1 MRKRSRGR
9 KPAQAMK
16 KRIVTAAVCAVMA
29 LIAWGSIRCNRA
41 TPPPAVPRNILLI
54 TIDTLRADALGAY
67 GNTRAVTP
75 LIDRLAHGGLRFD
88 NARAHNVVTL
98 PSHANIL
105 TGRLPI
111 DHGVRDNSGFRVPA
125 NEETLATWLKA
136 RGFRTGAFVSAFPL
150 DSRFGLARG
159 FDEYDDRF
167 VDATARPAML
177 EQERPGTATVAAAA
191 RWIASQDGKWFCWVH
206 LYEPHFPYAPP
217 PPFDARFASD
227 AYAGEV
233 AAADDAL
240 RPLLQPILDAGSS
253 TPTLVVLTSDHGES
267 LGDHGEATHG
277 IFAYDATLKVPLIVY
292 YPPLLKPRTI
302 ATPAGHVDIAPTILR
317 ALGIESFP
325 GVRGRNLIVD
335 PRGERQEV
343 IYFEA
348 LSGSLNRGWAPL
360 TGIVANGMKY
370 VDLPVAE
377 LYDLAGDPQERHNLA
392 AERTKEVGDLRARLA
407 AFAAGASSRTS
418 EDAETRRRLQS
429 LGYISSNTSANAAQL
444 YTEKDDPKHLIKFET
459 RLQEVVDLYLN
470 GRLADALGRARALT
484 AEQPRMRV
492 ALIQLAQ
499 LEREAGNGAA
509 AVAALQRALKLHPID
524 PQVAALLGAS
534 LTAAG
539 RQGDA
544 IALLKPFAEQ
554 STADSQ
560 VLVTLALAQAR
571 NHRADEGLALVA
583 RARAADPSNA
593 MLLVDT
599 GTIHLMAGDRI
610 EARKAFEAALAQNP
624 DVARAHRSLAVMAM
638 EDGTTDAALSH
649 WRAAAALD
657 PGEYGNL
664 LSVAVSLIRRGRDG
678 DARPYLQFF
687 ADNAPQSRY
696 AGDIA
701 KARSWL
707 AGGR

>member
-1 MRKRSRGR
+1 
-9 KPAQAMK
+9 MK
-16 KRIVTAAVCAVMA
+16 KRIAIAAVCAATA
-29 LIAWGSIRCNRA
+29 LIAWGSIGCNRA
-41 TPPPAVPRNILLI
+41 TPPPAGPRNILLI

-75 LIDRLAHGGLRFD
+75 LLDRLAQGGLRFD

-111 DHGVRDNSGFRVPA
+111 DHGVRDNSGFGVPA

-167 VDATARPAML
+167 VDATVRPAML
-177 EQERPGTATVAAAA
+177 EQERRGPATVAAAT

-217 PPFDARFASD
+217 APFDARFAGD
-227 AYAGEV
+227 GYAGEV
-233 AAADDAL
+233 AATDEAL

-292 YPPLLKPRTI
+292 YPPRLKPRTI

-317 ALGIESFP
+317 ALGIESFT
-325 GVRGRNLIVD
+325 GLRGRSLIDD
-335 PRGERQEV
+335 PQGEPPEV

-392 AERTKEVGDLRARLA
+392 AERSKEVADLRARLA
-407 AFAAGASSRTS
+407 PFAAGATSRTS

-429 LGYISSNTSANAAQL
+429 LGYTSSNPSANAAKAGQL
-444 YTEKDDPKHLIKFET
+444 YTEKDDPKHLIKFEA
-459 RLQEVVDLYLN
+459 RLQEVVDLSLN
-470 GRLADALGRARALT
+470 GRVADALVRARALT

-499 LEREAGNGAA
+499 LEREAGNAA
-509 AVAALQRALKLHPID
+509 AAIAALQRALKLNPFD
-524 PQVAALLGAS
+524 PEVAALLGAS
-534 LTAAG
+534 LTGAG

-554 STADSQ
+554 TTADSQ
-560 VLVTLALAQAR
+560 VLVTLAHAQAR
-571 NHRADEGLALVA
+571 SNRADEALALVA

-599 GTIHLMAGDRI
+599 GTIHLVAGDRM
-610 EARKAFEAALAQNP
+610 EARKAFEAALALNP

-687 ADNAPQSRY
+687 ADNAPPSRY

>member
-1 MRKRSRGR
+1 MRKRSAAGS
-9 KPAQAMK
+9 PLEAMK

-167 VDATARPAML
+167 VDAIARPAML
-177 EQERPGTATVAAAA
+177 EQERPGTVTVAAAA

-217 PPFDARFASD
+217 APFDARFAGD
-227 AYAGEV
+227 GYAGEV
-233 AAADDAL
+233 AATDEAL
-240 RPLLQPILDAGSS
+240 RPLLQPILDAGSA

-317 ALGIESFP
+317 ALGIESFT
-325 GVRGRNLIVD
+325 GVRGRSLIDD
-335 PRGERQEV
+335 PQREPQDV
-343 IYFEA
+343 TYFEA

-392 AERTKEVGDLRARLA
+392 AERSKEVADLRARLA
-407 AFAAGASSRTS
+407 AYAAGATSRTA

-429 LGYISSNTSANAAQL
+429 LGYIIVEHIRQCRTAL
-444 YTEKDDPKHLIKFET
+444 YRE
-459 RLQEVVDLYLN
+459 
-470 GRLADALGRARALT
+470 GRSEALDQVRNQTAGSRGPVSERTPRGRARPRAGAYGRT
-484 AEQPRMRV
+484 ATD
-492 ALIQLAQ
+492 AC
-499 LEREAGNGAA
+499 GA
-509 AVAALQRALKLHPID
+509 HP
-524 PQVAALLGAS
+524 
-534 LTAAG
+534 
-539 RQGDA
+539 
-544 IALLKPFAEQ
+544 
-554 STADSQ
+554 
-560 VLVTLALAQAR
+560 
-571 NHRADEGLALVA
+571 
-583 RARAADPSNA
+583 ARAARTRSGKRSGSDCGASARAETPSDRSA
-593 MLLVDT
+593 SRGAARRLVD
-599 GTIHLMAGDRI
+599 
-610 EARKAFEAALAQNP
+610 
-624 DVARAHRSLAVMAM
+624 RSGPSRRR
-638 EDGTTDAALSH
+638 D
-649 WRAAAALD
+649 RAAEAVRGA
-657 PGEYGNL
+657 EYG
-664 LSVAVSLIRRGRDG
+664 
-678 DARPYLQFF
+678 
-687 ADNAPQSRY
+687 
-696 AGDIA
+696 
-701 KARSWL
+701 
-707 AGGR
+707 

>member
-1 MRKRSRGR
+1 MSSKSLGFVTEEEKRGR
-9 KPAQAMK
+9 KPAEAMK
-16 KRIVTAAVCAVMA
+16 KRITTAAVCAVMA

-41 TPPPAVPRNILLI
+41 NPPPAVPRNVLLI

-75 LIDRLAHGGLRFD
+75 LIDRLAQGGLRFD

-240 RPLLQPILDAGSS
+240 RPLLQPILEAGSS

-292 YPPLLKPRTI
+292 YPPLLEPRTI

-317 ALGIESFP
+317 ALGIESFA
-325 GVRGRNLIVD
+325 GLRGRSLIDD
-335 PRGERQEV
+335 PRREPQEV
-343 IYFEA
+343 TYFEA

-377 LYDLAGDPQERHNLA
+377 LYDLARRSAGTPQPGGRTIERGRRSA
-392 AERTKEVGDLRARLA
+392 SPAR
-407 AFAAGASSRTS
+407 GVC
-418 EDAETRRRLQS
+418 RRRLRAHRRGRRDPPASPKSRLHIVEHIRQCR
-429 LGYISSNTSANAAQL
+429 TAL
-444 YTEKDDPKHLIKFET
+444 YRE
-459 RLQEVVDLYLN
+459 
-470 GRLADALGRARALT
+470 GRSEALDQVRNQTAGSRGPVSERTPRGRAR
-484 AEQPRMRV
+484 PR
-492 ALIQLAQ
+492 
-499 LEREAGNGAA
+499 AGAYGRAATDACGA
-509 AVAALQRALKLHPID
+509 HP
-524 PQVAALLGAS
+524 
-534 LTAAG
+534 
-539 RQGDA
+539 
-544 IALLKPFAEQ
+544 
-554 STADSQ
+554 
-560 VLVTLALAQAR
+560 
-571 NHRADEGLALVA
+571 
-583 RARAADPSNA
+583 ARAARTRSGKRSGSDCGAS
-593 MLLVDT
+593 
-599 GTIHLMAGDRI
+599 
-610 EARKAFEAALAQNP
+610 
-624 DVARAHRSLAVMAM
+624 ARAETPSDRSDKL
-638 EDGTTDAALSH
+638 
-649 WRAAAALD
+649 
-657 PGEYGNL
+657 
-664 LSVAVSLIRRGRDG
+664 RRCS
-678 DARPYLQFF
+678 
-687 ADNAPQSRY
+687 APR
-696 AGDIA
+696 
-701 KARSWL
+701 
-707 AGGR
+707 